1 LVIQRGQLKLSK
13 QTYNKL
19 LVEIFAHNYKTRMK
33 SDIAEYVVEYKY
45 GLPSSPRKR
54 VLELRPLA
62 QRARARVRANLQ
74 AGRAIHD

>member
-1 LVIQRGQLKLSK
+1 
-13 QTYNKL
+13 
-19 LVEIFAHNYKTRMK
+19 MK

-74 AGRAIHD
+74 AGRATHD